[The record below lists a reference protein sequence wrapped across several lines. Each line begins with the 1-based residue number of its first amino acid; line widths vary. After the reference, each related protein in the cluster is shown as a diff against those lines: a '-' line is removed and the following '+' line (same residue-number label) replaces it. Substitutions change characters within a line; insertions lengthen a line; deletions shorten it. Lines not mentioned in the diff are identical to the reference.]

1 MDLFD
6 LVAKIT
12 VDTSDFNDKIDQAAE
27 SAEGLS
33 GVIDSLAGGVLQGLA
48 DGLREAAEAGE
59 DIEALDD
66 AVSNLAQGFVS
77 GEQSGKEFLSSLAD
91 MAKEAKESK
100 GDLKDV
106 AGKTED
112 VGDAEEKASKK
123 TKVFGDMLKANL
135 VSSAVTK
142 GLGLLVSGIKKLG
155 SAFTDIIP
163 KLAEYGD
170 HIDKQSQKMGI
181 SAKAYQEWD
190 AVMRHS
196 GTTVDSAIVSMKT
209 LANAV
214 TSGSDETANALDTLG
229 ISLEHAA
236 GMSQEDLFSEV
247 ITGLQNMEA
256 GTERTALATKL
267 LGRGAMEMGAL
278 LNTSA
283 ADTQAM
289 KDRVNE
295 LGGVLSDTAVKDA
308 AVFQDSLQDLQTA
321 LQGLQNEM
329 GAVFLPGF
337 TQVMDGVTDILAGN
351 IEGGQKTIRLGVD
364 DVLKNLRK
372 TAPNVIK
379 TVGTLLDAGMDA
391 ITENVDA
398 ITDTLADVAIM
409 AIEGLAGMLPRG
421 AQAGMDILIKLLER
435 LAEHSEELGAA
446 LTDVALAGIT
456 AMANPENLAR
466 LVAATFKLVVG
477 IFSGVL
483 RKLGL
488 FWQADALDLLSGPL
502 IADADRAEQGVS
514 KAANKMVKD
523 LKDSG
528 NEMVRNAEDTK
539 AKVSGLTDTIQ
550 KILNDPVLNASGWGS
565 DLVKN
570 FTDGMQKAKEQ
581 VTRVARNIANEIRNY
596 LGFSEPKEGPL
607 SDFHTYAPDMMDL
620 FIKGIRDNEDALKR
634 QIASTFA
641 FDDVSA
647 PAIQGVGVNGYAAGI
662 GQYTGGNIS
671 INVYGAQGQDV
682 ETLADLVADKV
693 SNIIYTTGER
703 RAMAL
708 G

>member
-27 SAEGLS
+27 SVEGLS

-48 DGLREAAEAGE
+48 DGLREAADAGE
-59 DIEALDD
+59 NIDELDN
-66 AVSNLAQGFVS
+66 AVSELAQGFVS
-77 GEQSGKEFLSSLAD
+77 GEQNGKEFLSSLAD
-91 MAKEAKESK
+91 MAKEAQDSQKDL
-100 GDLKDV
+100 GDVEKKTGDV
-106 AGKTED
+106 AK
-112 VGDAEEKASKK
+112 AEEKAGKQ
-123 TKVFGDMLKANL
+123 TKIFGDLLKANFVSGAIQKGLSLL
-135 VSSAVTK
+135 VSS
-142 GLGLLVSGIKKLG
+142 IKKVAG
-155 SAFTDIIP
+155 FIGGIVP
-163 KLAEYGD
+163 KLAEIGD
-170 HIDKQSQKMGI
+170 EIDKESQKLGM
-181 SAKAYQEWD
+181 SATAYQEWD
-190 AVMRHS
+190 AIMRHS
-196 GTTVDSAIVSMKT
+196 GTTVQAATASMRT
-209 LANAV
+209 LTRAV
-214 TSGSDETANALDTLG
+214 TSGGEKQAAALDKLG
-229 ISLEHAA
+229 ISLERAA

-247 ITGLQNMEA
+247 ITGLQNMES
-256 GTERTALATKL
+256 GTERTALATTL

-283 ADTQAM
+283 EETQRM
-289 KDRVNE
+289 RERVHE

-308 AVFQDSLQDLQTA
+308 AAFQDSLQDLQTA
-321 LQGLQNEM
+321 FQGLQNEM
-329 GAVFLPGF
+329 GAEFLPGF
-337 TQVMDGVTDILAGN
+337 TQVMDGVTNILAGN
-351 IEGGQKTIRLGVD
+351 IEDGQEEIKLGVD
-364 DVLKNLRK
+364 DTLKNLRK
-372 TAPNVIK
+372 TTPNVIK

-398 ITDTLADVAIM
+398 ISDTLADVTIM
-409 AIEGLAGMLPRG
+409 AIEGLADMLPRG
-421 AQAGMDILIKLLER
+421 AQAGMDILIKLLDR

-446 LTDVALAGIT
+446 LTDVALAGIN
-456 AMANPENLAR
+456 AMAKPENIVR
-466 LVAATFKLVVG
+466 LTAAAFRLIIG

-488 FWQADALDLLSGPL
+488 FWQADALDLLSKPL

-528 NEMVRNAEDTK
+528 DEMVRNAEDTK
-539 AKVSGLTDTIQ
+539 SKVTGLTDTIQ

-581 VTRVARNIANEIRNY
+581 VTRAARNIANEIRNY

-634 QIASTFA
+634 QIASTFD
-641 FDDVSA
+641 FGSVSA

-693 SNIIYTTGER
+693 SHIIYTTGER